1 MPAPLVV
8 QKYGGSSVAD
18 ADRIK
23 RVARRIARER
33 AAGSDL
39 VVVVSAMGDT
49 TDELLGLAA
58 AITDEPDPR
67 ELDVLLATGEHQ
79 SATLLSMALHGLGVP
94 AISLTGPQAGITTD
108 GRYGRARIA
117 GIEPRRVHA
126 EIAAGKVVIVA
137 GFQGQSASAAA
148 DDEITTLGRGGS
160 DTTAVALAASLGA
173 DRCQVFTDVK
183 GIYTADPRLVARA
196 RQLPVIGYEEM
207 LELAHQGA
215 QVMQVRAVELGWVNG
230 VVIEVLSSFEDAP
243 GTLIKEDPFVEQ
255 RNKVRGLAHD
265 RNVAKVT
272 VVAVPDRPGVARS
285 IFDPLAEAGINV
297 DMIVQ
302 NVGHGGE
309 TDLSFTVP
317 RVELAAAKKTLEPIV
332 RDLGAREMTTDASV
346 AKVSI
351 VGAGLHNAPGYAARM
366 FGTLADTG
374 VNIEMISTSEVRIT
388 CMIAEADLETALR
401 ALHDA
406 FELERPETVDTGSR
420 GGRMTFLA
428 RHERFDRVGST
439 NDVVRGWL
447 ADGTAEVCLAVADE
461 QTAGRGR
468 DGRSWIAPAGGALL
482 LSLGFRPSWLE
493 PDAAWRLAAVASLA
507 MADAAEATAGLAPG
521 TVRLKWP
528 NDLVIEAPDG
538 LRKLAGVLGETDGLG
553 SPDPRVVVGL
563 GINTDWPADA
573 FPPELAASMTSLRQ
587 CRRRATDRRR
597 RAAGRVH
604 RASRR
609 QRDGPPRRTVRRV
622 RLGRAPGHDRSHG
635 PPRAPGPCRDRPG
648 DRGRPG
654 HRRAHRRRRHGR
666 RRPAAGPRRRDHPRP
681 ARRSRRGGGVTPW
694 PDRHSG
700 RWTVRRRK
708 VRVSSISIATARSS
722 RRHRRTRP
730 GSRPCIGSTW
740 PRCTTTRSTSCATTT
755 RRRTSPNGR
764 SSPP

>member
-1 MPAPLVV
+1 MGQLIV

-58 AITDEPDPR
+58 AITDDPDPR

-79 SATLLSMALHGLGVP
+79 SATLLSMALHGLGVG

-117 GIEPRRVHA
+117 GIEPRRVRA
-126 EIAAGKVVIVA
+126 ELEAGKVVIVA
-137 GFQGQSASAAA
+137 GFQGQSAAGL
-148 DDEITTLGRGGS
+148 DDAEITTLGRGGS

-173 DRCQVFTDVK
+173 GRCQVFTDVK
-183 GIYTADPRLVARA
+183 GIYTADPRLVGTA
-196 RQLPVIGYEEM
+196 RQLAVIGYEEM

-243 GTLIKEDPFVEQ
+243 GTLIKEDPLVEQ

-272 VVAVPDRPGVARS
+272 IVAVPDRPGVARS

-317 RVELAAAKKTLEPIV
+317 RVELAAAKKTLDPLV
-332 RDLGAREMTTDASV
+332 RELAARELTTDASV

-366 FGTLADTG
+366 FGTLADAG

-406 FELERPETVDTGSR
+406 FELERPETIDAIDTG
-420 GGRMTFLA
+420 
-428 RHERFDRVGST
+428 
-439 NDVVRGWL
+439 
-447 ADGTAEVCLAVADE
+447 
-461 QTAGRGR
+461 
-468 DGRSWIAPAGGALL
+468 
-482 LSLGFRPSWLE
+482 
-493 PDAAWRLAAVASLA
+493 AA
-507 MADAAEATAGLAPG
+507 
-521 TVRLKWP
+521 
-528 NDLVIEAPDG
+528 
-538 LRKLAGVLGETDGLG
+538 
-553 SPDPRVVVGL
+553 
-563 GINTDWPADA
+563 
-573 FPPELAASMTSLRQ
+573 
-587 CRRRATDRRR
+587 
-597 RAAGRVH
+597 AAG
-604 RASRR
+604 
-609 QRDGPPRRTVRRV
+609 
-622 RLGRAPGHDRSHG
+622 
-635 PPRAPGPCRDRPG
+635 
-648 DRGRPG
+648 
-654 HRRAHRRRRHGR
+654 
-666 RRPAAGPRRRDHPRP
+666 
-681 ARRSRRGGGVTPW
+681 
-694 PDRHSG
+694 
-700 RWTVRRRK
+700 
-708 VRVSSISIATARSS
+708 
-722 RRHRRTRP
+722 
-730 GSRPCIGSTW
+730 
-740 PRCTTTRSTSCATTT
+740 
-755 RRRTSPNGR
+755 
-764 SSPP
+764 